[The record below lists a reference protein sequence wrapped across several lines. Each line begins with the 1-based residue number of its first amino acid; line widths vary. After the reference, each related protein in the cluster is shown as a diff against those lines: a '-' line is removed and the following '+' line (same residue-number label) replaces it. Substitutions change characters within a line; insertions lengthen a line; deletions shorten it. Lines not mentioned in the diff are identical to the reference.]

1 MFTASKLTINKITT
15 RLFSTGGVKSVQII
29 QVPYELLVNHNSD
42 EALEIIDKAYSDK
55 GIGTLAI
62 SGVPGYA
69 EKRRITLFEAWK
81 LANMPK
87 ERREKLERPEHFY
100 QVGWEHGEYG
110 FKDGRDAYMG
120 SFFSNPLR
128 DSFIGEDGTE
138 WQNVWPEEDLPSLRP
153 AV

>member
-1 MFTASKLTINKITT
+1 MQTVTKLTTT
-15 RLFSTGGVKSVQII
+15 SRRLFATTAVKSVQIL
-29 QVPYELLVNHNSD
+29 QVPYEVLSNSNKSD
-42 EALEIIDKAYSDK
+42 DALEYIDKAYSDN

-69 EKRRITLFEAWK
+69 DKRRNTLFEAWK
-81 LANMPK
+81 LANMPQ
-87 ERREKLERPEHFY
+87 ESREKLERPEHFY

-128 DSFIGEDGTE
+128 DSFIGEDGNE
-138 WQNVWPEEDLPSLRP
+138 WHNAWPEDDLPSLRP
-153 AV
+153 AI